1 MQSPGSRVH
10 GGRERSTLVCGPQH
24 ADTVCRLGRCTL
36 RLPLFPA
43 NWTMSTFSMNSA
55 LPNLLVTY
63 AVCTVVLFFVVKV
76 CNFYGANMDD
86 HPPEDALLGTQPPV
100 PDDIKR
106 RMRLIMNNLENAPM
120 DLALFWAAF
129 ISVLVQSSSGGKE
142 EALALNV
149 LLPIYTAGRL
159 VYAVAYAR
167 GLQPL
172 RTICF
177 ATSTSCT
184 VAAAGVLLSSASKAY
199 MMTT

>member
-1 MQSPGSRVH
+1 
-10 GGRERSTLVCGPQH
+10 
-24 ADTVCRLGRCTL
+24 
-36 RLPLFPA
+36 
-43 NWTMSTFSMNSA
+43 MSTFSMNSA

-172 RTICF
+172 RSICF
-177 ATSTSCT
+177 ATSLSCT

>member
-1 MQSPGSRVH
+1 
-10 GGRERSTLVCGPQH
+10 
-24 ADTVCRLGRCTL
+24 
-36 RLPLFPA
+36 
-43 NWTMSTFSMNSA
+43 
-55 LPNLLVTY
+55 
-63 AVCTVVLFFVVKV
+63 
-76 CNFYGANMDD
+76 
-86 HPPEDALLGTQPPV
+86 
-100 PDDIKR
+100 
-106 RMRLIMNNLENAPM
+106 M

-199 MMTT
+199 MLLHDVVGRQRARQCYRYSVMLSGAC